1 MTDSSIITTFSDR
14 GWGEK
19 KRVFYFGEGHNQSIC
34 IFFEIK
40 GRLFNWG
47 ECKNYL
53 DKLDLLGGNTTAPPR
68 MCAIYAHNIVYIY
81 LYYYII
87 YIILCT
93 HI

>member
-53 DKLDLLGGNTTAPPR
+53 DKHNLLGSKDRALPR
-68 MCAIYAHNIVYIY
+68 MCAIYAHN
-81 LYYYII
+81 YYYII
-87 YIILCT
+87 II
-93 HI
+93 